1 MCLFLYNLVIL
12 VCNYMV
18 WTYAGR
24 TKRGVKFEKSSKF
37 DNKLTRSASPENG
50 NLSGPE
56 LDIYSTYCT
65 YT

>member
-12 VCNYMV
+12 VWNYMV

-24 TKRGVKFEKSSKF
+24 SQRDAKVEKSSKF
-37 DNKLTRSASPENG
+37 AHKLTRAGSPEKG
-50 NLSGPE
+50 NLCSPE
-56 LDIYSTYCT
+56 LDIYSTCST

>member
-18 WTYAGR
+18 WAYAGR
-24 TKRGVKFEKSSKF
+24 SQLDVKIEKASKF
-37 DNKLTRSASPENG
+37 DNKLIRAASPEKG

-56 LDIYSTYCT
+56 LDIYSTYST

>member
-24 TKRGVKFEKSSKF
+24 TKRVVKFEKSSKF
-37 DNKLTRSASPENG
+37 DNKLTRAASPEKG
-50 NLSGPE
+50 KRSGSE
-56 LDIYSTYCT
+56 LDIYSTYST